1 MLLLLQNVDFAGLFD
16 VLSSKP
22 VLNKVTFAASSVWL
36 LFCIVFCIVVYFI
49 VVYLYCNFVLYAF
62 SYLLSFDCLIEF
74 QSFIFI
80 KVSIVQNSSLFF
92 YVDDTM
98 LLKAYV
104 IYQLVL
110 KYSNFF
116 CSIHMN
122 NIIDSRLQATT
133 YTTLMQVD
141 SGSMETYIQYCPDP
155 CAPGVSATL
164 YMQ

>member
-1 MLLLLQNVDFAGLFD
+1 
-16 VLSSKP
+16 
-22 VLNKVTFAASSVWL
+22 
-36 LFCIVFCIVVYFI
+36 
-49 VVYLYCNFVLYAF
+49 
-62 SYLLSFDCLIEF
+62 
-74 QSFIFI
+74 
-80 KVSIVQNSSLFF
+80 
-92 YVDDTM
+92 M

-116 CSIHMN
+116 CLIHMN
-122 NIIDSRLQATT
+122 NIVQIEINCVCDSCLQATT